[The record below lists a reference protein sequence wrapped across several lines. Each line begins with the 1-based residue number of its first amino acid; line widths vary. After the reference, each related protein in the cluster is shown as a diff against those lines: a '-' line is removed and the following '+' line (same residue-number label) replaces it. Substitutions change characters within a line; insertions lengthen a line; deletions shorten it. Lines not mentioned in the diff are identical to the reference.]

1 MSAVLYM
8 FIKGY
13 LIFIFFFL
21 PGNTEEILTSFV
33 IIAVW

>member
-13 LIFIFFFL
+13 LILFFFL
-21 PGNTEEILTSFV
+21 PGNTEEILASFV